1 MKKSDSFITI
11 ENRYIQMKNKIIA
24 TESFS
29 SKGRHFFL
37 DFMIAKNDT
46 NYISITRSDEQQ
58 DGSYVRNRV
67 NIFQEEFE
75 FLISAFA
82 SLFRSGAYA
91 SEPIHVKDL
100 KKKKDK
106 DTSIK
111 NWPDELR
118 PREKMMTHGTE
129 AMRDEELLA
138 MLIGSGSPDGSAVSL
153 GLNILEDIGYDLTKL
168 GSLEHAALCRF
179 PGMGMAK
186 SSSIIAAFELGRRA
200 YGFFQPGVSSN
211 VTSGIRTM
219 DNSFTVSGS

>member
-1 MKKSDSFITI
+1 
-11 ENRYIQMKNKIIA
+11 MKNRIIA

-37 DFMIAKNDT
+37 DFMLAKNDT

-75 FLISAFA
+75 FMISAFA
-82 SLFRSGAYA
+82 SLFRSAAY
-91 SEPIHVKDL
+91 SGEHIHVKDL
-100 KKKKDK
+100 KKRKDG

-111 NWPDELR
+111 SWPDELR
-118 PREKMMTHGTE
+118 PRERMVELDTE

-138 MLIGSGSPDGSAVSL
+138 MLIGSGTPDESAVSL
-153 GLNILEDIGYDLTKL
+153 GRNILKDVGYDLSKL

-200 YGFFQPGVSSN
+200 YGFFRSDVPPNISA
-211 VTSGIRTM
+211 GIGTI
-219 DNSFTVSGS
+219 DNSLHRER

>member
-1 MKKSDSFITI
+1 
-11 ENRYIQMKNKIIA
+11 MKNKIIA
-24 TESFS
+24 PESFS

-37 DFMIAKNDT
+37 DFMISKNDT

-58 DGSYVRNRV
+58 DGSYVRNRF

-82 SLFRSGAYA
+82 SLFRSAAYT
-91 SEPIHVKDL
+91 SKHIHVKDL

-118 PREKMMTHGTE
+118 PREKMMEHGTE

-138 MLIGSGSPDGSAVSL
+138 MLIGSATPDGSAVSL
-153 GLNILEDIGYDLTKL
+153 GRNILEDMGYDLSRL
-168 GSLEHAALCRF
+168 GSQGHAALCRF

-186 SSSIIAAFELGRRA
+186 SSSIIAAFELVRRA
-200 YGFFQPGVSSN
+200 YGFFRSGVSPSI
-211 VTSGIRTM
+211 TSEHPHNG
-219 DNSFTVSGS
+219 

>member
-1 MKKSDSFITI
+1 
-11 ENRYIQMKNKIIA
+11 MKNKIIA

-29 SKGRHFFL
+29 SKSRHFFL
-37 DFMIAKNDT
+37 DFMLAKNDT
-46 NYISITRSDEQQ
+46 NYISITRSDEQP

-82 SLFRSGAYA
+82 SLFRSAAYSGEQA
-91 SEPIHVKDL
+91 HVKDF
-100 KKKKDK
+100 KKKKDG
-106 DTSIK
+106 DTPIGS
-111 NWPDELR
+111 WPEELR
-118 PREKMMTHGTE
+118 PREKMAEHGTK

-153 GLNILEDIGYDLTKL
+153 GRNILEDVGYDLSRL

-200 YGFFQPGVSSN
+200 YGFFRSGVSPN
-211 VTSGIRTM
+211 ITSEHPHNG
-219 DNSFTVSGS
+219 